1 MKILLDECVDWR
13 LSRDLQ
19 EHEVKTARQMG
30 WATVKMGWATVK
42 NGELLALAS
51 ETFDVFVT
59 VDRKLPSQ
67 QNLNALAI
75 AVVVLRARTN
85 RLADL
90 RPLVPD
96 LLAVLPHAKRGEATV
111 VGP

>member
-1 MKILLDECVDWR
+1 MRILLDECVDWR
-13 LSRDLQ
+13 LLRELQ
-19 EHEVKTARQMG
+19 GHEVKTARQ
-30 WATVKMGWATVK
+30 MGWATVK

-51 ETFDVFVT
+51 ESFDAFIT

-67 QNLNALAI
+67 QNLSEFPI
-75 AVVVLRARTN
+75 AVVVLRGRTA

-90 RPLVPD
+90 RALVPE
-96 LLAVLPHAKRGEATV
+96 LLAVLPRVRSGTATL

>member
-1 MKILLDECVDWR
+1 MKILLAA
-13 LSRDLQ
+13 
-19 EHEVKTARQMG
+19 KA
-30 WATVKMGWATVK
+30 
-42 NGELLALAS
+42 
-51 ETFDVFVT
+51 FDVFVT

-67 QNLNALAI
+67 QNLSGLAI

-90 RPLVPD
+90 RPLVPS
-96 LLAVLPHAKRGEATV
+96 LLAVLLHTKRGEATV